1 MRQGVTQNRI
11 RQRHLTDEHNTVATF
26 SSIVREVRR
35 PFQYIARWVPGL
47 VGLPK
52 RLLTAPL
59 PKRVAIFLFI
69 FQITLVVVACICF
82 RFSKAET
89 EFGSYF
95 SFKSLLFVITML
107 FAIPVLAYVTLKLWL
122 EGDLSQYP
130 DIDSAW
136 QAGLEALGE
145 RGYDIA
151 ELPLFLVIGVPDEVH
166 VDNLMRAS
174 GIKFQVESTPTG
186 LSPLRWYA
194 NDDGIFLS
202 LVNTGCLGCVNEN
215 AGGTPPGAPSLAG
228 ASPTAPDSVTGTMIA
243 GGGAT
248 MTPAASAQAEP
259 VDAGV
264 PITGTLMPG
273 GIGGTLVS
281 GMAVLA
287 SQSAMRPQV
296 SNVNRQRLDEESAR
310 LKYVCELLRR
320 ARQPLCSHNGML
332 TVLPL
337 ASVRNILTAK
347 DVPEAIRRDL
357 SAIREATQLVSAST
371 VLVTGMED
379 EFGFS
384 ELVRRVGASRA
395 KSSRFGKGFNVWNT
409 PSSENLEAVASDACG
424 AFEDWV
430 YALFKEE
437 DGFNKPGNGKLFSL
451 LCSIRSQLRARVKNI
466 LMKGFSNETRD
477 GGREDEPE
485 LFGGCYFAATG
496 SSSDRQAFVR
506 SALDKVMQLE
516 EDLEWTEAATI
527 EENRF
532 RRMVTIGTF
541 VNLFLI
547 LCLIGLVINYAINK

>member
-1 MRQGVTQNRI
+1 M
-11 RQRHLTDEHNTVATF
+11 ATF

-47 VGLPK
+47 LGLPK
-52 RLLTAPL
+52 RLVTAPL
-59 PKRVAIFLFI
+59 PKRVAIFLVI
-69 FQITLVVVACICF
+69 FQITFVIVVCLLF
-82 RFSKAET
+82 RFSKAQT
-89 EFGSYF
+89 EFSELVNLKTF
-95 SFKSLLFVITML
+95 LFFLTSLV
-107 FAIPVLAYVTLKLWL
+107 AIPVLAYYTLKLWL

-130 DIDSAW
+130 DIDNAW
-136 QAGLEALGE
+136 NSGIDALRE
-145 RGYDIA
+145 RGYDVA
-151 ELPLFLVIGVPDEVH
+151 ELPLFLVFGVPDDAQI
-166 VDNLMRAS
+166 DNLMRSS
-174 GIKFQVESTPTG
+174 GIKFQVESVPAG
-186 LSPLRWYA
+186 VAPLRWYA
-194 NDDGIFLS
+194 NDDAIFLA
-202 LVNTGCLGCVNEN
+202 LVNTGCLGCINEN
-215 AGGTPPGAPSLAG
+215 VGSSSLGVPSVSGTNPV
-228 ASPTAPDSVTGTMIA
+228 PDSVTGTMVA
-243 GGGAT
+243 GAGQAPQPAVMQQQPMENAT
-248 MTPAASAQAEP
+248 
-259 VDAGV
+259 

-281 GMAVLA
+281 GVAVPTGPA
-287 SQSAMRPQV
+287 RRPQV
-296 SNVNRQRLDEESAR
+296 SSVNRQRLDEESAR

-337 ASVRNILTAK
+337 ASVRDILTAK
-347 DVPEAIRRDL
+347 DIPEAIRRDL
-357 SAIREATQLVSAST
+357 SAIREATQLVSATT

-384 ELVRRVGASRA
+384 ELVRRVGASRT

-451 LCSIRSQLRARVKNI
+451 LCTIRSQLRSRVKSI

-477 GGREDEPE
+477 GGREEEPE

-496 SSSDRQAFVR
+496 ASSDRQAFVR

-516 EDLEWTEAATI
+516 EDLEWTEAAAN

-532 RRMVTIGTF
+532 RRLVTIGTF
-541 VNLFLI
+541 ANLFLI
-547 LCLIGLVINYAINK
+547 LCLVGLVINYALQK